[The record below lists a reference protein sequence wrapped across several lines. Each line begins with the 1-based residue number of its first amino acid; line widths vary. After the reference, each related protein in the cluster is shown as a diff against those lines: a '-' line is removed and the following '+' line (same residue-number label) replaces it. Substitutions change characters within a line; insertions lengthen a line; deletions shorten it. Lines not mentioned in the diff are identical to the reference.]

1 MGEIFSHLI
10 YFCQHR
16 VKYVVVIVSITYR
29 FSEFWSTVHADR
41 MASNK
46 CSTICAIQ
54 VSHYRDMFLNRIDIS
69 LALQIAKNYTD
80 ILIVQKVMPKKSIVF
95 TMYA

>member
-1 MGEIFSHLI
+1 
-10 YFCQHR
+10 
-16 VKYVVVIVSITYR
+16 
-29 FSEFWSTVHADR
+29 
-41 MASNK
+41 
-46 CSTICAIQ
+46 
-54 VSHYRDMFLNRIDIS
+54 MFLNRIDIS